1 MLSRR
6 VLRVRVLQYLY
17 SYYSLIKFRDKP
29 EQLKP
34 DFLRNLSTSLQEINK
49 YYYKVLSLPIIFSD
63 INAEKKEI
71 AKSEKIKK
79 SPSRFNFSD
88 NVVIDFLRRNKKLI
102 DNLNRF
108 KINWNAK
115 TPEIRNWY
123 NFVLDNEITKNY
135 SLLNKP
141 KFKDDFDYLIK
152 EGAKVYATD
161 INHKNL
167 DSIVSKNVQ
176 IIETDDIFDV
186 HYDIFSPC
194 ALGGVI
200 SMDNLKKLNCKIIA
214 GAANNQLE
222 DDINVPN
229 ELLKKDILYL
239 PDFLINAGGIISV
252 YHEQI
257 NQIDLQ
263 KVMQMTET
271 IYDKAIDVF
280 KYADENKITTHSA
293 AMKIAVERIERNK
306 KLIDTLNRFKIDW
319 NAKTPEIRNWYNFVM
334 DNEITKDYSSLN
346 NPKFKDDFDYLKKLI
361 NKILFKN
368 EDINQFFEID
378 NIHWYDDRIIIRS
391 MIKKTI
397 ESLNS
402 SNFNTFA
409 FANLSEDIKDDIN
422 FASSL
427 FESII
432 DHTSEYDEYITKH
445 SKNWKIDR
453 ISLMDK
459 SILRM
464 GIGEMVNFSNIPIKV
479 TMNECIDIA
488 KNYSTPKSGLFINGV
503 LDVISLNLQKK
514 GMINKSGKGLI
525 DNK

>member
-1 MLSRR
+1 MLNRR

-17 SYYSLIKFRDKP
+17 SYYSLIKFSDKP

-34 DFLRNLSTSLQEINK
+34 DFIRNLCISLKEINK
-49 YYYKVLSLPIIFSD
+49 YYYKVLSLPIILSD

-79 SPSRFNFSD
+79 SPSRFNFSE

-102 DNLNRF
+102 DNLNHF
-108 KINWNAK
+108 KIDWNAK

-123 NFVLDNEITKNY
+123 NFVLDNEITKDY
-135 SLLNKP
+135 SL
-141 KFKDDFDYLIK
+141 
-152 EGAKVYATD
+152 
-161 INHKNL
+161 
-167 DSIVSKNVQ
+167 
-176 IIETDDIFDV
+176 
-186 HYDIFSPC
+186 
-194 ALGGVI
+194 
-200 SMDNLKKLNCKIIA
+200 
-214 GAANNQLE
+214 
-222 DDINVPN
+222 
-229 ELLKKDILYL
+229 
-239 PDFLINAGGIISV
+239 
-252 YHEQI
+252 
-257 NQIDLQ
+257 
-263 KVMQMTET
+263 
-271 IYDKAIDVF
+271 
-280 KYADENKITTHSA
+280 
-293 AMKIAVERIERNK
+293 
-306 KLIDTLNRFKIDW
+306 
-319 NAKTPEIRNWYNFVM
+319 
-334 DNEITKDYSSLN
+334 LN
-346 NPKFKDDFDYLKKLI
+346 NPKFKDDFEYLKKLI

-368 EDINQFFEID
+368 EDINQFFENE

-409 FANLSEDIKDDIN
+409 FANLSENIKDDIN

-432 DHTSEYDEYITKH
+432 DNTSEYDEYIIKN

-464 GIGEMVNFSNIPIKV
+464 GIGELINFSNIPIKV

-514 GMINKSGKGLI
+514 GIINKSGKGLI